1 MFKKSL
7 KGFFVD
13 NRHEKCY
20 NNIMKMIY
28 GAAGTGKTTEII
40 RLAGARVAA
49 GGEALIIVPEQFS
62 FEFERLMYDFSGAK
76 VFNSGFLSICSFSKL
91 SERIFDKCGGVRG
104 KYASEAVKSVI
115 LYRALNRL
123 CDRKALRT
131 LEKRVKYASFR
142 AKILSALRE
151 LSDNRIPPEVLRNR
165 FEGGGA
171 GLPDKILDITDIYA
185 EYVNL
190 LSESGY
196 RDEINR
202 HFDAA
207 RIAFA
212 SLFFKGKTVFID
224 SFSGFTA
231 DEIELIKVA
240 AKTADDVFITLPT
253 DNTDEPF
260 GVFESVNL
268 TRDRLYQALGALEI
282 PIFTYKMLNKNRR
295 FKTPG
300 LLAYAENLF
309 SLTKSPA
316 PEYKAAESANSE
328 NSKSG
333 EKSNAVTVFRGRDA
347 EAEAKFCAATIFKLC
362 ASGKRY
368 SYGDIA
374 VAVRGI
380 AGVSGIFESVFR
392 RYKIPLWVDDRQTIK
407 GRKTAV
413 FLLSFLYAACLKNAT
428 ADDFI
433 RIAKCGFLSFDD
445 GAPVTDEDID
455 CLESF
460 CYINDIKRETFFE
473 EFTDP
478 GAEKLRRLI
487 MSLIDDFAAK
497 TRGGGGR
504 TYITALAE
512 LTERLD
518 IKNKVKGAPTADA
531 DELTA
536 QRGDVRT
543 WNLICDVI
551 ADLFDVFGGS
561 DEIAAEEFC
570 KVFEAALADLKLASP
585 PVSLNTV
592 TMIEASPERLSSPKV
607 LFICGANEGLFP
619 AVPTSDGIF
628 TENDIETLRE
638 RGIIITGTP
647 TERLADERFSA
658 YAVAASPTER
668 LFITYADSGEN
679 GAALSPSEFVKNA
692 EALFGKA
699 VTFDSLRLGAAFFC
713 LTPESTYAEY
723 IARLGESSPDMA
735 VMKAAL
741 LEIPVY
747 AERLRQNENAVSSL
761 TRETAAR
768 LYGDVI
774 RFSATGIEAFSS
786 CPFKFFAKYG
796 LRIYP
801 RRKNDLTANIRG
813 GVIHDCLKNV
823 GEGIAE
829 SRYTG
834 DFEGLLTS
842 DIKRFMDD
850 YFDSQIENGKL
861 YKSESFKT
869 EYENIFGAAY
879 TVSKHL
885 IAEFAQS
892 GFTPTGFEYG
902 IGTKNSPTPPLTVK
916 SGEGNTAQFRGIADR
931 IDTYGDFIRVVDYKS
946 FDKAFSYSEMYDGI
960 NLQPL
965 FYIAALTE
973 GGAFKGKSPAALIYL
988 FSYEIEP
995 NIPRRA
1001 DDGGKQIK
1009 TTGVILRDRA
1019 VIEAMETPSDP
1030 KSYKFIPT
1038 KYVKKTDEYKNTL
1051 TSEEFDKLTRFSK
1064 EKLAAAADRLAAGEC
1079 RANPLA
1085 EAAGKS
1091 KACAWCDYSGLCG
1104 NYPPLG
1110 DSRPYTLDEDKAKE
1124 KILGEAP

>member
-1 MFKKSL
+1 
-7 KGFFVD
+7 
-13 NRHEKCY
+13 
-20 NNIMKMIY
+20 MKMIY
-28 GAAGTGKTTEII
+28 GAAGTGKTAEII
-40 RLAGARVAA
+40 RLAGETIAA
-49 GGEALIIVPEQFS
+49 GGEAIIIVPEQFS

-76 VFNSGFLSICSFSKL
+76 VFNSGFLSICSFSKI
-91 SERIFDKCGGVRG
+91 SEKIFDKCGGIRG

-131 LEKRVKYASFR
+131 LGRRIKYASFR

-151 LSDNRIPPEVLRNR
+151 LSDNRIMPEVLRNR

-212 SLFFKGKTVFID
+212 NLFFKGKTVFID

-240 AKTADDVFITLPT
+240 AKTADDVYITLPT
-253 DNTDEPF
+253 DNSDEPF
-260 GVFESVNL
+260 GVFESVNI
-268 TRDRLYQALGALEI
+268 TRDRLYQAMETLEI
-282 PIFTYKMLNKNRR
+282 PIFTYKMLRKNRR
-295 FKTPG
+295 FKNDS
-300 LLAYAENLF
+300 LLAYTGNLF

-316 PEYKAAESANSE
+316 PDNTAATGNTEKA
-328 NSKSG
+328 
-333 EKSNAVTVFRGRDA
+333 NAVTVFRGRDT
-347 EAEAKFCAATIFKLC
+347 EWEAKFCAATIFRLC

-368 SYGDIA
+368 NYGDIA
-374 VAVRGI
+374 IAVRGI
-380 AGVSGIFESVFR
+380 AGVSGIYESVFR

-455 CLESF
+455 RLENF

-478 GAEKLRRLI
+478 EAEKLRRLI

-497 TRGGGGR
+497 TKGGGGR
-504 TYITALAE
+504 AYITALAE

-551 ADLFDVFGGS
+551 ADLYDVFPES
-561 DEIAAEEFC
+561 EEIAAEEFC
-570 KVFEAALADLKLASP
+570 KVFEAALGDLKLASP
-585 PVSLNTV
+585 PVSLHTV

-619 AVPTSDGIF
+619 AVPMSDGIF

-647 TERLADERFSA
+647 AERLADERFSA

-668 LFITYADSGEN
+668 LFITYAEGSEN

-692 EALFGKA
+692 EALWGKA
-699 VTFDSLRLGAAFFC
+699 VTFDSTRLGAAFFC

-741 LEIPVY
+741 HEIPAF
-747 AERLRQNENAVSSL
+747 AERLRQNENAVSAL

-774 RFSATGIEAFSS
+774 RFSATGFEAFSS

-823 GEGIAE
+823 GEGIAQ

-842 DIKRFMDD
+842 DIKRFMDK
-850 YFDSQIENGKL
+850 YFDTQIENGKL

-869 EYENIFGAAY
+869 EYDNIFGAAY

-902 IGTKNSPTPPLTVK
+902 IGTKNSPTPPLTVT
-916 SGEGNTAQFRGIADR
+916 SDSGNTAQFRGIADR

-946 FDKAFSYSEMYDGI
+946 FDKAFSYSEMYDGV

-1001 DDGGKQIK
+1001 DEGGKQIK

-1019 VIEAMETPSDP
+1019 VIEAMETPADP
-1030 KSYKFIPT
+1030 KSYRFIPT

-1051 TSEEFDKLTRFSK
+1051 TSEEFDKLTRFAE

-1085 EAAGKS
+1085 ESAGKS
-1091 KACAWCDYSGLCG
+1091 KACTWCDYYSLCG

-1110 DSRPYTLDEDKAKE
+1110 DSHPYALDEEKAKE
-1124 KILGEAP
+1124 KILGT

>member
-1 MFKKSL
+1 MQ
-7 KGFFVD
+7 
-13 NRHEKCY
+13 
-20 NNIMKMIY
+20 MIY
-28 GAAGTGKTTEII
+28 GSSGTGKTTEII
-40 RLAGARVAA
+40 ALATETANSGN
-49 GGEALIIVPEQFS
+49 EAIIIVPEQFS
-62 FEFERLMYDFSGAK
+62 FEFERLMYEFSGAK
-76 VFNSGFLSICSFSKL
+76 VFNSGLLSVCSFSKL
-91 SERIFDKCGGVRG
+91 SEKIFDTCGGVRG

-123 CDRKALRT
+123 CDRKALRI
-131 LEKRVKYASFR
+131 LGRRVKYASFR

-190 LSESGY
+190 LSVSGY

-207 RIAFA
+207 RIAFTN
-212 SLFFKGKTVFID
+212 SFFKGKTVYID

-240 AKTADDVFITLPT
+240 AKTADDVIISLPT

-268 TRDRLYQALGALEI
+268 TRERLHQAMSSAEI
-282 PIFTYKMLNKNRR
+282 PIFTYKMLRKNRR
-295 FKTPG
+295 FKSPG
-300 LLAYAENLF
+300 LLTYAENLF

-316 PEYKAAESANSE
+316 PVNMTANSNSAE
-328 NSKSG
+328 NRGAENNRAG
-333 EKSNAVTVFRGRDA
+333 EKPVTVFRGRDV
-347 EAEAKFCAATIFKLC
+347 EAEAKFCAATIFRLC

-368 SYGDIA
+368 NYGDIA
-374 VAVRGI
+374 IAVRGI
-380 AGVSGIFESVFR
+380 AGVSGIYESVFR
-392 RYKIPLWVDDRQTIK
+392 RYKIPLWVDDRQTVK

-413 FLLSFLYAACLKNAT
+413 FLLSFLYAACLKNAS

-433 RIAKCGFLSFDD
+433 RISKCGFLSFDD

-455 CLESF
+455 VLETF
-460 CYINDIKRETFFE
+460 CYINDIKRESFTE

-487 MSLIDDFAAK
+487 MSLLRDFAVK
-497 TRGGGGR
+497 TRGGGGK

-531 DELTA
+531 DELAA

-543 WNLICDVI
+543 WNLICDVFS
-551 ADLFDVFGGS
+551 DLYDVFPS
-561 DEIAAEEFC
+561 KETISAEEFC
-570 KVFEAALADLKLASP
+570 KVFEAALSDLKLTSP
-585 PVSLNTV
+585 PVSLDTV

-638 RGIIITGTP
+638 RGIVITGTP

-668 LFITYADSGEN
+668 LFITYAGSSES
-679 GAALSPSEFVKNA
+679 GAALYPSEFVKNA
-692 EALFGKA
+692 EILWGDG
-699 VTFDSLRLGAAFFC
+699 VTFDSVRLGAAFFC

-723 IARLGESSPDMA
+723 IARLGEHSPDMA

-741 LEIPVY
+741 HKIPSLS
-747 AERLRQNENAVSSL
+747 ERILQNEHSGFELSK
-761 TRETAAR
+761 TTAAR

-774 RFSATGIEAFSS
+774 RFSATGFEAFSS

-823 GEGIAE
+823 GEGIAQ

-834 DFEGLLTS
+834 DFEGLLTA
-842 DIKRFMDD
+842 DIKRFMND
-850 YFDSQIENGKL
+850 YFDTQIENGKL
-861 YKSESFKT
+861 YKSEGFKT
-869 EYENIFGAAY
+869 EFENIFGAAY
-879 TVSKHL
+879 SVSKHL
-885 IAEFAQS
+885 IAEFSQS
-892 GFTPTGFEYG
+892 GFVPTGFEYG
-902 IGTKNSPTPPLTVK
+902 IGTKNSPTPPLAVT
-916 SGEGNTAQFRGIADR
+916 SDSGNTAQFRGIADR
-931 IDTYGDFIRVVDYKS
+931 IDTYGDYIRVVDYKS

-973 GGAFKGKSPAALIYL
+973 SGAYKGKSPAALIYL

-1001 DDGGKQIK
+1001 DTDGKQIK
-1009 TTGVILRDRA
+1009 QTGVILRDRA
-1019 VIEAMETPSDP
+1019 VMDAMETPDDP

-1051 TSEEFDKLTRFSK
+1051 TSEQFKTLTRFSK
-1064 EKLAAAADRLAAGEC
+1064 EKLAAAADSIAAGEC

-1091 KACAWCDYSGLCG
+1091 KACTWCDYYSLCG

-1110 DSRPYTLDEDKAKE
+1110 DCRPYTLDEEKAKE
-1124 KILGEAP
+1124 KILGE